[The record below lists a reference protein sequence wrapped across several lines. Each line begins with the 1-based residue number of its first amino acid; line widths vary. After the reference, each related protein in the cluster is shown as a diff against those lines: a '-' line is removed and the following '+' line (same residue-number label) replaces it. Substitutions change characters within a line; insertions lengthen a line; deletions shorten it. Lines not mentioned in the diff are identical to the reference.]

1 MATKRG
7 ICPYCRINNI
17 THSIFLVNPEA
28 SSCFCGA
35 NTHRINP
42 QQAIDTYEAYIEKMI
57 KKADDTLNVVC
68 NPSLAYQEYAD
79 VIEID
84 DTYIRPYL
92 GRILCLVYMSKVRKS
107 HLIDA
112 KTLLEVGLQKNFGK
126 VDDSPVVFSHLRKI
140 THVVEEYLNAVKRR
154 LTFRIYYYDVDC
166 LTLYLTHVAEAREL
180 ENAIFEAVT
189 SIKKK
194 YQNEKVDTFL
204 NYLDEKI
211 AEKERILGDYS
222 YLTVEGKSYKFAACD
237 AEFKASI
244 TEETKKGVVD
254 TKTSRYRMAS
264 LNSDDKEKRF
274 IKDEVFKD
282 YTKTIKAKKRSIF
295 WFIFFYVAA
304 ITFAVSIYILRDYFI
319 SFILAIVATLL
330 LLILGTI
337 FLILAISF
345 SAQISQKRRKL
356 EVY

>member
-1 MATKRG
+1 MATKKG
-7 ICPYCRINNI
+7 ICPYCKNNNI
-17 THSIFLVNPEA
+17 AHSVFLVNPEA
-28 SSCFCGA
+28 SSCFCGT
-35 NTHRINP
+35 NMHQINP
-42 QQAIDTYEAYIEKMI
+42 QEAIDAYESYINKMI

-84 DTYIRPYL
+84 DEYIRPYL

-140 THVVEEYLNAVKRR
+140 THVIEEYLNAVKRR
-154 LTFRIYYYDVDC
+154 LTFRIYFYDVDC
-166 LTLYLTHVAEAREL
+166 LKLFLTHVAEAREL
-180 ENAIFEAVT
+180 ENSIFDAVT
-189 SIKKK
+189 TIKKK

-204 NYLDEKI
+204 NYMDEKI
-211 AEKERILGDYS
+211 AEKERILSDYS
-222 YLTVEGKSYKFAACD
+222 FLTVEGKSYKFDKCD
-237 AEFKASI
+237 VEFKASVK
-244 TEETKKGVVD
+244 EETKKGVVD

-264 LNSDDKEKRF
+264 LNPEDKNLRF

-282 YTKTIKAKKRSIF
+282 YTKIIKAKKRSTF
-295 WFIFFYVAA
+295 FFIFFYVAT
-304 ITFAVSIYILRDYFI
+304 ITFGVSIYIIRDYFF
-319 SFILAIVATLL
+319 SFIAAIVATGLL
-330 LLILGTI
+330 FILGTI
-337 FLILAISF
+337 FLIIAISF
-345 SAQISQKRRKL
+345 GAQISQKKRKL